1 MSITAWIILGVV
13 FLVLEVAAPGL
24 ISLFFGIAALVVALL
39 TWLFPA
45 FLTPTVQ
52 WLLFSVFSVVSLL
65 LLRKTLKKIFV
76 GDKAP
81 SAEIDFDFV
90 GKSATVVE
98 AVQANKPGRVEFRGC
113 SWAAE
118 SDEELPVGTT
128 VRICTK
134 ENITL
139 FVKRV

>member
-1 MSITAWIILGVV
+1 MSVMAWIILGVV

-24 ISLFFGIAALVVALL
+24 ISIFFGMAALVVALL
-39 TWLFPA
+39 TGIFH
-45 FLTPTVQ
+45 FSDTVE
-52 WLLFSVFSVVSLL
+52 WLLFSVFSIISLL
-65 LLRKTLKKIFV
+65 LLRKTLKKVFV

-98 AVQANKPGRVEFRGC
+98 AIQPNKPGRVEFRGC
-113 SWAAE
+113 SWTAE
-118 SDEELPVGTT
+118 SDEEIPVGTT

>member
-1 MSITAWIILGVV
+1 MSVMGWIILGVV

-24 ISLFFGIAALVVALL
+24 ISIFFGIAALIVALL
-39 TWLFPA
+39 TWTLKIP
-45 FLTPTVQ
+45 PTVQ
-52 WLLFSVFSVVSLL
+52 WLMFSAFSIISLL
-65 LLRKTLKKIFV
+65 LLRKTLKKVFV

-98 AVQANKPGRVEFRGC
+98 AILPNKPGRVDFRGC
-113 SWAAE
+113 SWTAE